1 MERRQRDEC
10 KVVRALYRGYAIE
23 GERRGRI
30 WRVRV
35 RPLRPELPILGRH
48 SLLKPSWTEAVTE
61 ARARIDH
68 ILFV

>member
-1 MERRQRDEC
+1 MERRQRDAGE
-10 KVVRALYRGYAIE
+10 VVRALYREYAIE

-35 RPLRPELPILGRH
+35 RPMRPDLPNLGCH
-48 SLLKPSWTEAVTE
+48 SLLKPSWTEAVSE

-68 ILFV
+68 ILVT